1 MFVSIVIMN
10 YASHGCFCLNVSG
23 PNALTVSDFIQMVWD
38 QRSSVLVMLTR
49 LVEKGKVGFLP
60 HTLCVVA
67 EFEELCERLKVLL
80 FISILCKLY

>member
-1 MFVSIVIMN
+1 M
-10 YASHGCFCLNVSG
+10 FCLNCSG

-38 QRSSVLVMLTR
+38 QRSPVLVMLTR

-67 EFEELCERLKVLL
+67 EVAQLCE
-80 FISILCKLY
+80 